1 MNENDNSNKL
11 EQQPEEED
19 NRRLN
24 ISSEENNLL
33 ESMIE
38 VLHLDEKIA
47 NPSSSIYNS
56 ITESDDKGDKN
67 GHSISNPIPQE
78 NEKTKYKVED
88 IKANTSNIE
97 KSKKKKSKKNL
108 NEAKEP
114 VKSDNMEI
122 ENERNIENQS
132 QRYDENQ
139 NRKNAFNHNQGICA
153 EQNHG
158 NDENQNMEIDFGQSH
173 GYVVEQGID
182 EMQIQGTDPQQN
194 QVVFNDIKSGIDLD
208 QSLGN
213 QDEEITDFTTISEI
227 NTNHEGLVDYEVND
241 EINQLNNIPN
251 IPIDSEE
258 LNSSFIDRLN
268 KIEWNH

>member
-1 MNENDNSNKL
+1 
-11 EQQPEEED
+11 
-19 NRRLN
+19 
-24 ISSEENNLL
+24 
-33 ESMIE
+33 
-38 VLHLDEKIA
+38 
-47 NPSSSIYNS
+47 
-56 ITESDDKGDKN
+56 
-67 GHSISNPIPQE
+67 
-78 NEKTKYKVED
+78 
-88 IKANTSNIE
+88 
-97 KSKKKKSKKNL
+97 
-108 NEAKEP
+108 
-114 VKSDNMEI
+114 MEI